1 MTKTKYAKNNL
12 AVYRSDPQ
20 VLSPVDD
27 EDVEVAIS
35 EVLALMPRGTCIEDQ
50 GTFVRKELY
59 KWGYRI
65 EMEE

>member
-1 MTKTKYAKNNL
+1 MTKTTSAKNNL
-12 AVYRSDPQ
+12 TLHQSAPQ

-50 GTFVRKELY
+50 GAFVRKELY
-59 KWGYRI
+59 KCGYRI
-65 EMEE
+65 VREE